1 MTPGGNVLPDSARYQ
16 ALPRQASGDYLSFF
30 VLFFAA
36 GCLETGLLWRFIA
49 PSGEPGLFGALSQH
63 AAAAALMFFAAPKGA
78 GWLERERRWGDV
90 LALWTFLLPGIGW
103 LFIGLLRWEHGFRA
117 PHLSWSPPVEESDAS
132 SADDAGSGGLE
143 QVYEDAIDILPAAD
157 ALLGGDP
164 ALKRGAIDALAR
176 IKTPEAIACLLNAR
190 RDSSAEVR
198 FFATSTLTRLKDD
211 FERTLKAAERHS
223 YEKPH
228 DTAASVAL
236 CRILYDYAD
245 SGLMDAHGREE
256 TLGRCRRWL
265 GENAEKDDESL
276 KLLYRVNRRLRQ
288 VESLANIDG
297 LLKRRPQ
304 ERLEW
309 LKEKSD
315 LLFESG
321 RIVEARETIAEL
333 GREMRRCAA
342 ESPDDKDWQAA
353 VLWWKRG

>member
-1 MTPGGNVLPDSARYQ
+1 MTPGGKTSPDSAGDQ
-16 ALPRQASGDYLSFF
+16 ALPRQALGDFLLFY
-30 VLFFAA
+30 VLVFAA

-49 PSGEPGLFGALSQH
+49 PSGAPGFFGALAQH

-78 GWLERERRWGDV
+78 GWLDRERRWGEV

-103 LFIGLLRWEHGFRA
+103 LFIGLLRWEHGFSA
-117 PHLSWSPPVEESDAS
+117 PRMSWSPPEEEGDAS

-176 IKTPEAIACLLNAR
+176 IKTPEAINCLLSAR

-211 FERTLKAAERHS
+211 FERSLKAAERQA

-228 DTAASVAL
+228 DTSASVAL
-236 CRILYDYAD
+236 CRILYDYAN
-245 SGLMDAHGREE
+245 SGLMDAHSREE

-265 GENAEKDDESL
+265 GENAVDDDESL
-276 KLLYRVNRRLRQ
+276 KLLYRVNRRLRH

-315 LLFESG
+315 LLFELG
-321 RIVEARETIAEL
+321 RIVEARETIEEL
-333 GREMRRCAA
+333 GREMRRSAS
-342 ESPDDKDWQAA
+342 ESPDEKDWQAA